1 MPPAFIK
8 ANAPHAEA
16 FGAKLPAQARD
27 QMEQEDKMLSIRTRG
42 KNGIYYIRGTV
53 TLGDKHIDVKEFSSG
68 TSDRDA
74 ASHLMAEH
82 ETKLRHRLMFGPAAI
97 VAQGKIAD
105 AFESYLTKAKPPCP
119 SDILRIGKLNG
130 LIGDFSL
137 REPKQAWKH
146 FRRAYLTGHDPAGQD
161 RYRADEHD
169 AHGPPGNRACPDR
182 DPVELFILLSEKR
195 SSACHRSAS
204 LFSAN
209 NKKHLRMFKQ
219 PGS

>member
-1 MPPAFIK
+1 MITLLSLGMLFQFSMRLHQSGRQHAPGLLK

-74 ASHLMAEH
+74 AAHLMAEH

-97 VAQGKIAD
+97 VAQGKI
-105 AFESYLTKAKPPCP
+105 EVVPE
-119 SDILRIGKLNG
+119 IR
-130 LIGDFSL
+130 
-137 REPKQAWKH
+137 
-146 FRRAYLTGHDPAGQD
+146 TG
-161 RYRADEHD
+161 
-169 AHGPPGNRACPDR
+169 C
-182 DPVELFILLSEKR
+182 
-195 SSACHRSAS
+195 
-204 LFSAN
+204 
-209 NKKHLRMFKQ
+209 
-219 PGS
+219 